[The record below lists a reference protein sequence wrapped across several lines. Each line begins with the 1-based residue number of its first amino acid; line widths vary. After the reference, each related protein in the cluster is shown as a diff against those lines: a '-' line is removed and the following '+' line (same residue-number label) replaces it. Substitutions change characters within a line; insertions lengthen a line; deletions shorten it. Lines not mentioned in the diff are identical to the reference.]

1 MKKICVIEDN
11 MAIRKLFCTILKK
24 DGYELYDFANGESA
38 LKELHAIKPDLIVM
52 DILLPDVNGT
62 ELIARVKA
70 IDGLSEI
77 PVIAV
82 TGFAT
87 EQDSKKF
94 GDLGFSS
101 YMSKP
106 VNTAIFAE
114 EVKKLLG

>member
-11 MAIRKLFCTILKK
+11 AVIRKLFVTIMRK
-24 DGYELYDFANGESA
+24 DGYELYDFASGESA
-38 LKELHAIKPDLIVM
+38 LNGLPIIMPDLIVM
-52 DILLPDVNGT
+52 DILLPDINGT
-62 ELIARVKA
+62 ELIAKVKA
-70 IDGLSEI
+70 INGLANV

-94 GDLGFSS
+94 IELGFSS
-101 YMSKP
+101 YLSKP
-106 VNTAIFAE
+106 VNIPEFTA